1 MFNRKTGFF
10 YDELCMWHDPGNRG
24 MFDAMGLYF
33 QPFTSFENPETKR
46 RIRNLLEVSG
56 VIKTL
61 ECRSAEPATEADIL
75 NVHSAEYIKRLA
87 HDSEQGP
94 GDAASPSNISD
105 GAPYSKGAYDI
116 AKLSAG
122 LAKSAVEQVMKGE
135 LKNAYVLTRPPG
147 HHAKR
152 DGGCG
157 FCLLGNIAIA
167 IESARTQSLVSKVAV
182 IDWDVHHGN
191 GTQDAFYEN
200 DEVLTISIHHDNNF
214 PLDSGAHTER
224 GAGKGH
230 GYNLNIPLPAGSGI
244 GAYMATLDQLVIP
257 ALERFQPDLIV
268 VACGYDAAALD
279 PLGPMILDSEAY
291 REMMLKI
298 MEVAAK
304 LCEDKVVV
312 VHEGGYSETY
322 VPICALALIEAMS
335 GQTSSVK
342 DYVGEEIR
350 AWGQQELMPHQQTLL
365 SELTPYL
372 QDI

>member
-1 MFNRKTGFF
+1 MLNRKTGFF

-24 MFDAMGLYF
+24 MFDAMGIYF
-33 QPFTSFENPETKR
+33 QPFNSFENPETKR
-46 RIRNLLEVSG
+46 RLKNLLEVSG
-56 VIKTL
+56 VIKEL
-61 ECRSAEPATEADIL
+61 ECRTAVPATEADIL
-75 NVHSAEYIKRLA
+75 KIHSAEYIERLA
-87 HDSEQGP
+87 NESKQGP
-94 GDAASPSNISD
+94 GDAGSPNNLGD

-122 LAKSAVEQVMKGE
+122 LAKSAVEQVLKGE

-157 FCLLGNIAIA
+157 FCLLGNIPIA

-191 GTQDAFYEN
+191 GTQDAFYED

-214 PLDSGAHTER
+214 PLNSGAHTER
-224 GAGKGH
+224 GTGKGR

-279 PLGPMILDSEAY
+279 PLGPMILDSETY
-291 REMMLKI
+291 REMMLKV
-298 MEVAAK
+298 MEAAAI

-322 VPICALALIEAMS
+322 VPICALALIEAL
-335 GQTSSVK
+335 SSQSSPVK
-342 DYVGEEIR
+342 DYVGDEIR
-350 AWGQQELMPHQQTLL
+350 VWGQQALMPHQQALL
-365 SELTPYL
+365 SDLTPYL